1 MTEATDLNFRE
12 INPPER
18 ERKYIFPDAQEI
30 SFKNVSGICVR
41 PSGNHRLN
49 LASGK
54 KAIVKGD
61 WRAII
66 FDMDEW
72 TF

>member
-1 MTEATDLNFRE
+1 MAEVTDLNFVE

-18 ERKYIFPDAQEI
+18 ERTYVFSDAQEL
-30 SFKNVSGICVR
+30 SFKNVTGICIR

-66 FDMDEW
+66 LDTDEW
-72 TF
+72 KF